1 MVGSGPLLVHR
12 SAAVWRSGG
21 ARHARRRRSAA
32 AHRVQP
38 ERSQRRRSRSPA
50 RWPGRPGPGR
60 RRRRRAGE
68 RLRILATGR
77 HRRRVRARA
86 ATPRLRCVPCGARA
100 AAVELRRHHRAAARR
115 PLARRCPT
123 WAPSDDPRLGRH
135 APPYP
140 AMTFRARLLL
150 GFGAVVLVPLTV
162 FGLRIRVVI
171 ANRLTAEYQQRVAA
185 LVSVIRADLDQRSVG
200 IALRLAALRDAI
212 PRDNRF
218 RAALQG
224 GERSYLLDY
233 AGDAMQLAGLSL
245 LQIQDETGRIVSSGH
260 FRNEYDQ
267 SDPAL
272 PRLLAAAPGRTALVQ
287 ARTAEVPFL
296 ALARVDSVRLG
307 GRAFTLVG
315 GIAVDSSFLARLTPD
330 PELMV
335 AVALPGDSSSV
346 VDPTTRVVDSL
357 TVPFVAEGDS
367 ARLVPARIVVSHSL
381 ASLVALRRGVAL
393 SFLVA
398 VLVTGLIALLLA
410 SWLSTR
416 ISGPLTALAAKTAD
430 VDMDR
435 LDVVFD
441 SDRPDEIGA
450 LSRLLGGMT
459 ERLRAGAARL
469 REAERRLAMGDL
481 ARQVNHDIKNGLI
494 PIRNVFRHLGQ
505 AAGESPDRL
514 AAAFRDRQATV
525 DSSISY
531 LENLASN
538 YARLYPQPAGESCDV
553 NAVVRETISRVGGT
567 GPAELRLELAE
578 DLPPVRTDPLVLRR
592 ILDNLIGNAFD
603 SLAAQAGRV
612 TVTTRANG
620 AAGVRVVVADTG
632 KGMTKE
638 ELNRAFDD
646 FYTTKPGG
654 TGLGLSIVRRLVL
667 DANGALRVETRPGA
681 GSTFIVE
688 LPVEGA

>member
-1 MVGSGPLLVHR
+1 
-12 SAAVWRSGG
+12 
-21 ARHARRRRSAA
+21 
-32 AHRVQP
+32 
-38 ERSQRRRSRSPA
+38 
-50 RWPGRPGPGR
+50 
-60 RRRRRAGE
+60 
-68 RLRILATGR
+68 
-77 HRRRVRARA
+77 
-86 ATPRLRCVPCGARA
+86 
-100 AAVELRRHHRAAARR
+100 
-115 PLARRCPT
+115 
-123 WAPSDDPRLGRH
+123 
-135 APPYP
+135 
-140 AMTFRARLLL
+140 MTFRARLLL

-162 FGLRIRVVI
+162 FGLRIRVVM

-185 LVSVIRADLDQRSVG
+185 LVSVIRADLDQRSAG

-224 GERSYLLDY
+224 GERTYLLDY

-450 LSRLLGGMT
+450 LTRLLGGMT

-538 YARLYPQPAGESCDV
+538 YARLYPQPARESCDV

-592 ILDNLIGNAFD
+592 ILDNLIGNALE

-667 DANGALRVETRPGA
+667 DANGALRVETQPGA

-688 LPVEGA
+688 LPGEGA

>member
-1 MVGSGPLLVHR
+1 
-12 SAAVWRSGG
+12 
-21 ARHARRRRSAA
+21 
-32 AHRVQP
+32 
-38 ERSQRRRSRSPA
+38 
-50 RWPGRPGPGR
+50 
-60 RRRRRAGE
+60 
-68 RLRILATGR
+68 
-77 HRRRVRARA
+77 
-86 ATPRLRCVPCGARA
+86 
-100 AAVELRRHHRAAARR
+100 
-115 PLARRCPT
+115 
-123 WAPSDDPRLGRH
+123 
-135 APPYP
+135 
-140 AMTFRARLLL
+140 MTFRARLLL

-162 FGLRIRVVI
+162 FGLRIRVVM

-185 LVSVIRADLDQRSVG
+185 LVSVIRADLDQRSAG

-267 SDPAL
+267 ADPAL

-357 TVPFVAEGDS
+357 TVPFLAEGDS

-450 LSRLLGGMT
+450 LSRLLGAMT

-538 YARLYPQPAGESCDV
+538 YARLYPQPARESCDV

-567 GPAELRLELAE
+567 GLAELRLELAE

-592 ILDNLIGNAFD
+592 ILDNLIGNALE

-667 DANGALRVETRPGA
+667 DANGALRVETQPGA

-688 LPVEGA
+688 LPGEGA

>member
-1 MVGSGPLLVHR
+1 
-12 SAAVWRSGG
+12 
-21 ARHARRRRSAA
+21 
-32 AHRVQP
+32 
-38 ERSQRRRSRSPA
+38 
-50 RWPGRPGPGR
+50 
-60 RRRRRAGE
+60 
-68 RLRILATGR
+68 
-77 HRRRVRARA
+77 
-86 ATPRLRCVPCGARA
+86 
-100 AAVELRRHHRAAARR
+100 
-115 PLARRCPT
+115 
-123 WAPSDDPRLGRH
+123 
-135 APPYP
+135 
-140 AMTFRARLLL
+140 MTFRARLLL

-162 FGLRIRVVI
+162 FGLRIRDVM

-185 LVSVIRADLDQRSVG
+185 LVSVIRADLDQRSAG

-267 SDPAL
+267 ADPAL

-450 LSRLLGGMT
+450 LSRLLGAMT

-538 YARLYPQPAGESCDV
+538 YARLYPQPARESCDV

-567 GPAELRLELAE
+567 GLAELRLELAE

-592 ILDNLIGNAFD
+592 ILDNLIGNALE

-667 DANGALRVETRPGA
+667 DANGALRVETQPGA

-688 LPVEGA
+688 LPGEGA

>member
-1 MVGSGPLLVHR
+1 
-12 SAAVWRSGG
+12 
-21 ARHARRRRSAA
+21 
-32 AHRVQP
+32 
-38 ERSQRRRSRSPA
+38 
-50 RWPGRPGPGR
+50 
-60 RRRRRAGE
+60 
-68 RLRILATGR
+68 
-77 HRRRVRARA
+77 
-86 ATPRLRCVPCGARA
+86 
-100 AAVELRRHHRAAARR
+100 
-115 PLARRCPT
+115 
-123 WAPSDDPRLGRH
+123 
-135 APPYP
+135 
-140 AMTFRARLLL
+140 MTFRARLLL

-162 FGLRIRVVI
+162 FGLRIRVVM

-185 LVSVIRADLDQRSVG
+185 LVSVIRADLDQRSAG

-224 GERSYLLDY
+224 GERTYLLDY

-346 VDPTTRVVDSL
+346 GDPTTRVVDSL

-450 LSRLLGGMT
+450 LTRLLGGMT

-538 YARLYPQPAGESCDV
+538 YARLYPQPARESCDV

-592 ILDNLIGNAFD
+592 ILDNLIGNALE

-667 DANGALRVETRPGA
+667 DANGALRVETQPGA

-688 LPVEGA
+688 LPGEGA